1 MAAGAGMDR
10 RAFIGRAGGLLLA
23 AALGGGSRAA
33 GAPDPR
39 LRTLRAAVRGQVLAP
54 GGRGYDA
61 ARVVY
66 NRRFDGVRPLAVVRC
81 ADVEDVRQTVLWAR
95 RNRVPIAARS
105 GGHGYAGYS
114 TTRGVVADLSLLRGI
129 RAHPASGTA
138 VIGAGCRLID
148 VYAALAARGV
158 TIPAGSCATVGIGG
172 LALGGGVGLAS
183 RRMGTTSDNV
193 VSLGIVTADGR
204 YLVCSERRNADLF
217 WACRGGGGG
226 NFGIVTG
233 LRMRVHPVSSA
244 SYYFAGW
251 PWDAAAD
258 VVAAWGALAPE
269 APDALFSI
277 CALQTGAD
285 EPEVTSFGQFFG
297 SEGALRRVLA
307 PLGRVGGMRL
317 SVGSA
322 PYLQLLMRWAGCL
335 HLTPAECR
343 LAPAGRLAR
352 ATFAAKSDYV
362 DRPLPAAGRAT
373 MARWIER
380 RQAASD
386 RGSGAILLDSY
397 GGAINRVAPD
407 ATAFVHRDAR
417 FSLQYLAYWGEAADA
432 PASLAWIRG
441 FHAAMRPFVSGFAYQ
456 NYIDPDLADWR
467 TAYYGANFP
476 RLVEVKARHDPDG
489 LFRFR
494 QGIPAR
500 A

>member
-1 MAAGAGMDR
+1 MDR
-10 RAFIGRAGGLLLA
+10 RQFLGRAGGLLLA
-23 AALGGGSRAA
+23 GALAGRSRAA
-33 GAPDPR
+33 GAGPDPR
-39 LRTLRAAVRGQVLAP
+39 LRSLRAAVRGRVLAP
-54 GGRGYDA
+54 GVQGYEA

-66 NRRFDGVRPLAVVRC
+66 NERFDAVRPLAVVRC
-81 ADVEDVRQTVLWAR
+81 ESVEDVRQTVLWAR
-95 RNRVPIAARS
+95 RQRVPIVARS
-105 GGHGYAGYS
+105 GGHSYAGYS
-114 TTRGVVADLSLLRGI
+114 TTAGVVADLTLLNGI
-129 RAHPASGTA
+129 RPHPASGTA
-138 VIGAGCRLID
+138 AIGAGCRLID

-158 TIPAGSCATVGIGG
+158 TIPAGSCPTVGIGG
-172 LALGGGVGLAS
+172 LAQGGGIGLAS

-193 VSLGIVTADGR
+193 TAFGVVTADGR
-204 YLVCSERRNADLF
+204 YLACNERRNADLF

-233 LRMRVHPVSSA
+233 FRMRVHPVSTA

-251 PWDAAAD
+251 PWAAARD
-258 VVAAWGALAPE
+258 VVAAWQALAPE
-269 APDALFSI
+269 ATDDLFSI
-277 CALQTGAD
+277 CALQTGAGA
-285 EPEVTSFGQFFG
+285 PSVTSFGQFFG
-297 SEGALRRVLA
+297 SERALRATLA

-317 SVGSA
+317 TVGSS
-322 PYLQLLMRWAGCL
+322 PYLQLLLRWAGCL
-335 HLTPAECR
+335 HMTPAQCR

-362 DRPLPAAGRAT
+362 ERPLPAAGRA
-373 MARWIER
+373 ALASWIER
-380 RQAASD
+380 RQADSG

-407 ATAFVHRDAR
+407 ATAFVHRDAL
-417 FSLQYLAYWGEAADA
+417 FSLQYLAYWGGAADA
-432 PASLAWIRG
+432 RASLGWIRG

-476 RLVEVKARHDPDG
+476 RLVEVKARYDPDEV
-489 LFRFR
+489 FRFR